1 MEKGF
6 TYKRKDTENGQL
18 FVVES
23 IDNVNNFILF
33 ENGAKIKP
41 ETIQKDFELV
51 TRQMS
56 ESLNGP
62 SLGPDPNTFFDTPLS
77 ADALPAKPEGN
88 PIVENSI
95 TSRLTDL
102 NAQNNNIPT
111 QTQSSPII
119 SPNQSNNSN
128 LPELNI
134 PEIRLPEFDIFDRIK
149 KDQDIVINV
158 ELKIKLP
165 SAQKISAMDDMFES
179 SLIDYLAK
187 QYISK
192 ANSNEIRKQMVKAIK
207 DWVDV
212 ELGIKKPIVKLAKK
226 KKSEVKPVE
235 AKEET
240 VVVQEPIKTEPTN
253 TVVDNDFLRPV
264 LNVWDKNITKLLMI
278 ETEEQFLAVKA
289 KHTELTEKKLINNL
303 FYKCEELLD
312 TYEQGKS

>member
-23 IDNVNNFILF
+23 IDNINNFILF

-51 TRQMS
+51 SSTYKPIAS
-56 ESLNGP
+56 P
-62 SLGPDPNTFFDTPLS
+62 SVGPDPNTFFDTPLS

-95 TSRLTDL
+95 SSRLTDL
-102 NAQNNNIPT
+102 NTQNNNIPA
-111 QTQSSPII
+111 QVQNSPVI
-119 SPNQSNNSN
+119 SPNQSNNTN

-187 QYISK
+187 QYIGK

-212 ELGIKKPIVKLAKK
+212 ELGIKKPTVKLAKK
-226 KKSEVKPVE
+226 KVKPVE
-235 AKEET
+235 VKEEP
-240 VVVQEPIKTEPTN
+240 VVVQEPVKAE
-253 TVVDNDFLRPV
+253 TVIDIANKMENDFLRHV
-264 LNVWDKNITKLLMI
+264 LKVWDKNITKLLMI

-289 KHTELTEKKLINNL
+289 KHTELTEKKIINNL